1 MTGLI
6 LGSTSAY
13 RRALMERLQ
22 VPFTV
27 DAPGVNEDDVKQA
40 GGNPLA
46 IVQELARQKATAVF
60 DRHKNGVVIGC
71 DQAAC
76 IDGHMLDKPGSVAN
90 AVEQLREL
98 RGKEHLLITAVAI
111 AHSDG
116 LVEFTDTTRL
126 VMRDLTDGEIE
137 RYVSAETPL
146 DCAGSYKIEGLGI
159 TLFER
164 VDGRDHTAVMGLPML
179 QLSSELRKI
188 GVLLP

>member
-6 LGSTSAY
+6 LGSSSVY
-13 RRALMERLQ
+13 RKALMERLQ

-27 DAPGVNEDDVKQA
+27 DTPDVEEDDVKQA

-46 IVQELARQKATAVF
+46 IVQELARQKATRVF
-60 DRHKNGVVIGC
+60 ARNTSGVVIGC

-76 IDGHMLDKPGSVAN
+76 IDNRMLDKPGN
-90 AVEQLREL
+90 AENAIAQLKDL
-98 RGKEHLLITAVAI
+98 RGREHRLITAVAI
-111 AHSDG
+111 AHSGG
-116 LVEFTDTTRL
+116 LVEFADTTRL

-137 RYVSAETPL
+137 RYVHAEQPY

-164 VDGRDHTAVMGLPML
+164 VDGRDHTAIMGLPML
-179 QLSSELRKI
+179 QLSNELRDI